1 MAKMVAMSGPD
12 YEEGPNSQVK
22 LYLVR
27 NVFFVIFVIILPSRK
42 HFLYDIGMWLIMLS
56 GHKRIE
62 YPSNIS
68 FYENR
73 RTKKY
78 YLK

>member
-27 NVFFVIFVIILPSRK
+27 NVFFVIFVIIL
-42 HFLYDIGMWLIMLS
+42 LGQNELLGLIGKVVIKIQGFS
-56 GHKRIE
+56 IPKSHI
-62 YPSNIS
+62 
-68 FYENR
+68 
-73 RTKKY
+73 
-78 YLK
+78 